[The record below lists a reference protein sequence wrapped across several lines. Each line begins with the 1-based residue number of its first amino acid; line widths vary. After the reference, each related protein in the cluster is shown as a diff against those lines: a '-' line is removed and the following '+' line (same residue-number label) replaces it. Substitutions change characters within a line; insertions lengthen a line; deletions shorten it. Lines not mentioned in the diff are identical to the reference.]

1 MILKDLKMSM
11 LTTEEI
17 INLYLWGDKVAPTPE
32 AIADDKYIRD
42 KDDYE
47 LNNRAPINE

>member
-1 MILKDLKMSM
+1 MSM

-17 INLYLWGDKVAPTPE
+17 INLYLWGDQFAPTPE
-32 AIADDKYIRD
+32 ALVDDKYIRG

-47 LNNRAPINE
+47 LNNRALINE